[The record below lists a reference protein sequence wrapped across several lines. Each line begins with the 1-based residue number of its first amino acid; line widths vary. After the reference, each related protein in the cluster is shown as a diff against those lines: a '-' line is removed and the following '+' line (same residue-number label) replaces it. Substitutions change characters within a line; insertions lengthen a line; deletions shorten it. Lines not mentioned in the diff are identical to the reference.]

1 MRLGSSGDRARDD
14 TAGLHYGGIRAGGQ
28 CSYGKGRRVARLRM
42 SGPEMLKLKNLL
54 GAAFDQN
61 TLEVVLLNLDRY
73 LTHYASLNDTLPT
86 AILKTVQRAN
96 AELWWRDLLREACN
110 AVPDPA
116 LCAFSD
122 EVGFAPD
129 FVEAIADST
138 VPLKGRQLE
147 LKIEESGTTF
157 DILTWRQKIAEI
169 ESRVCRIEIP
179 DGQPRGTGFLIGPDL
194 VMTNYHVIRK
204 VHRNL
209 IAPGQ
214 VICRFDYKVLADG
227 VSVGPGK
234 PYSLAGDWLVD
245 HSRYSELDYAI
256 LRLSGRAGD
265 DMVGGD
271 AQRPVVRKWIGAP
284 PAKYDFA
291 KNPAL
296 NIVQHPDGKPM
307 QIAVNS
313 KAVIK
318 ASATRVR
325 YTTTTQPGSSGSPC
339 FSADWQWVALHH
351 SGDPK
356 YAKEGKKPEYN
367 QGIPAAAIVALLR
380 QRGVSG
386 IFG

>member
-1 MRLGSSGDRARDD
+1 M
-14 TAGLHYGGIRAGGQ
+14 
-28 CSYGKGRRVARLRM
+28 ARLRL
-42 SGPEMLKLKNLL
+42 SGPEMLKLRNLL

-61 TLEVVLLNLDRY
+61 TFEVVLLSLDRR
-73 LTHYASLNDTLPT
+73 LTHYASLYDTLPT

-96 AELWWRDLLREACN
+96 AELWWRDLLRDACN

-116 LCAFSD
+116 LYAFSD

-129 FVEAIADST
+129 FVEAIADDT
-138 VPLKGRQLE
+138 APLKGRQLE

-179 DGQPRGTGFLIGPDL
+179 DRQPRGTGFLIGPDL

-209 IAPGQ
+209 VASGQ
-214 VICRFDYKVLADG
+214 VVCRFDYKVLADG

-234 PYSLAGDWLVD
+234 PYNLAGDWLVD
-245 HSRYSELDYAI
+245 HSSYSELDFEVSPRIDAPADELDYAI
-256 LRLSGRAGD
+256 LRLSGPAGD

-271 AQRPVVRKWIGAP
+271 AQRPVARKWIGAP
-284 PAKYDFA
+284 PAEYDFA

-339 FSADWQWVALHH
+339 FSANWQWVALHH

-356 YAKEGKKPEYN
+356 YTKEGKKPEYN

-380 QRGVSG
+380 QRVSG